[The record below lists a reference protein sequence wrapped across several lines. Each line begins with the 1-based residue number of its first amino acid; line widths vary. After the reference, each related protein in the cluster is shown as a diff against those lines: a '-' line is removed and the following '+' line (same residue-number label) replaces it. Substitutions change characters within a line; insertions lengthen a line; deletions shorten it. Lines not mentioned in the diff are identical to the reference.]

1 VKSFFFKYSKNLN
14 YKTYLFLI
22 YLCWVSSLLLYFFFS
37 EYVKSGALENGVK
50 LGNDSKFYLRETINI
65 INNDVSIFQHKSKFG
80 YLLFLLPFLYLGL
93 PLYSVVL
100 FQILITSI
108 AALCLFKITEK
119 FFCKFSGVICVGLFL
134 FYFPLQIR
142 NFYILT
148 EMLFI
153 DVSLILFFFIV
164 FFKRQYLPII
174 FILLLFLIS
183 IRPNGILFLFSI
195 LTTLFLFFI
204 NNKKYLYLGIYLVSG
219 CIIFLP
225 IINFLNA
232 YLQDLNLIES
242 LNKGIIWGYSFQTGK
257 ICEFSCINIEFI
269 NNDFPNT
276 LFGYF
281 QFVSVN
287 FIEYFKIF
295 FYKIFWMLLRAR
307 PYYSD
312 LHNIYLLSLDLILYS
327 SFIYGFIRKQKN
339 LLSLDF
345 INFYILFSIILVG
358 LTFADWS
365 GRFSL
370 YILPFM
376 MIFSSYGILIFV
388 KKILKMVNQKR
399 DNTA

>member
-1 VKSFFFKYSKNLN
+1 MIHKKLGLDN
-14 YKTYLFLI
+14 YDFYLILI
-22 YLCWVSSLLLYFFFS
+22 YFFWVLSIISYFFLNEFIKAGDL
-37 EYVKSGALENGVK
+37 VDGVK
-50 LGNDSKFYLRETINI
+50 LGNDSKFYLREAQNI
-65 INNDVSIFQHKSKFG
+65 INGESSILDYKSKFG

-100 FQILITSI
+100 FQILITSV
-108 AALCLFKITEK
+108 AALCLYKITEK
-119 FFCKFSGVICVGLFL
+119 FFCKLSGVVCVGLFL
-134 FYFPLQIR
+134 LYFPLQIR

-148 EMLFI
+148 EILFI
-153 DVSLILFFFIV
+153 DISIILFFFLV
-164 FFKRQYLPII
+164 FFKKKYLPFVIV
-174 FILLLFLIS
+174 LLLFLIS
-183 IRPNGILFLFSI
+183 IRPNGIVFVFSMLISLFLFLI
-195 LTTLFLFFI
+195 K
-204 NNKKYLYLGIYLVSG
+204 NKKYLYLGIYLILG
-219 CIIFLP
+219 CLIFFP

-257 ICEFSCINIEFI
+257 ICKSSCLSIELI

-281 QFVSVN
+281 QFVSIN

-327 SFIYGFIRKQKN
+327 SLLYGFIMKQKN

-376 MIFSSYGILIFV
+376 MIFSSHGILIFV

-399 DNTA
+399 DNAA